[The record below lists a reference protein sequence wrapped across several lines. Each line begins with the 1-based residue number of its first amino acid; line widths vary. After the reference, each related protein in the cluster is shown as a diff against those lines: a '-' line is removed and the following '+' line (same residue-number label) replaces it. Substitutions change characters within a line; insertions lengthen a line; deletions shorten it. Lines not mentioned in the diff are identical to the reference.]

1 MTTSRSSSC
10 AWRDISR
17 RMNAAL
23 RPAPTDYGS
32 SYAGYVALVPEDDIL
47 SALESQSAQ
56 TQKLL
61 ASLDEQKAATR
72 YAEGKWSVK
81 EVLGHMVDAE
91 RVMAYRA
98 LAFARGET
106 QELPGFDENEYV
118 LNANF
123 DSWKLGDLAE
133 QYALVRRSTIV
144 LFRNFPDEAWS
155 RRGIASDNP
164 VTVAALAWIIVGH
177 ERHHSKVLRE
187 RYLVGG

>member
-1 MTTSRSSSC
+1 
-10 AWRDISR
+10 
-17 RMNAAL
+17 MNAAL

-56 TQKLL
+56 TQKML